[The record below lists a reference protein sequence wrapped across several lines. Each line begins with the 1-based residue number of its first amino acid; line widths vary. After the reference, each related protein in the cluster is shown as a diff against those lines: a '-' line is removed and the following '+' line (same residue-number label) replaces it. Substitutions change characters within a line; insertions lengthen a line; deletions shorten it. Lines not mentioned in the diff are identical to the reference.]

1 MTRAFLAAGMSG
13 GLIAGGF
20 PSIYRRAM
28 SGLLLCGLSRPTVN
42 RIATGVPARRG
53 PQARPHTHARAA
65 DVLGY
70 FAGPAPATDPPKRS
84 TDGSSPAEAQRSA
97 SATSRTM
104 SRDHCSKPEDSDPA
118 YTLECDEP
126 VKTAGGR
133 RRDQSRRTSTG
144 RIDDP
149 LRVPGVEG
157 KGRRSLPAAAIAGT
171 AR

>member
-28 SGLLLCGLSRPTVN
+28 AGLLLCGLSRPTVN

-126 VKTAGGR
+126 AKTAVDADATR
-133 RRDQSRRTSTG
+133 AVERLQDASTT
-144 RIDDP
+144 P
-149 LRVPGVEG
+149 LRIPVVEG
-157 KGRRSLPAAAIAGT
+157 KGRRSLPAAAIAGI